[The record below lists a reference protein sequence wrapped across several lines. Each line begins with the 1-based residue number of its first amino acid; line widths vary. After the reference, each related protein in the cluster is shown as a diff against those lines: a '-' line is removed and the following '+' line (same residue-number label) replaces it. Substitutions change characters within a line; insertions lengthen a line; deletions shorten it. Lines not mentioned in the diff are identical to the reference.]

1 VVKFLT
7 LFIIVATV
15 ATVAGCGGRAR
26 HMATG
31 SFERG
36 EAQFLDEAYI
46 DAIDDLKLF
55 IRRNPTDDRADDAQF
70 YIARSHQEREDY
82 PVAAVEFEILRKDY
96 PNSEWFDEAY
106 YQQGMCYLEEV
117 PRIEIEQT
125 VTRDAMEHFQRY
137 LRDLPDGAFVAAA
150 AAHVA
155 ELQLRLDEKM
165 MRAIDH
171 YMKLRKYKAA
181 SIYLEVF
188 LRERSDS
195 VLAPRALFLQAR
207 AERKLDHAEAA
218 DDSLRQLI
226 ERYPE
231 HELASK
237 AAKQLGQTA
246 PRSSGSEGTS

>member
-1 VVKFLT
+1 MVKFLT
-7 LFIIVATV
+7 LLLTLLVV
-15 ATVAGCGGRAR
+15 VGCGGRAR

-36 EAQFLDEAYI
+36 EAQFLDEAYV

-70 YIARSHQEREDY
+70 YIARSHQERKDY

-106 YQQGMCYLEEV
+106 FQQGMCYLEEV

-125 VTRDAMEHFQRY
+125 VTRDAVDHFRRY
-137 LRDLPDGAFVAAA
+137 LRDLPDGAFVAPAT
-150 AAHVA
+150 AHVA

-171 YMKLRKYKAA
+171 YMKLQKYRAA
-181 SIYLEVF
+181 AIYIGVF
-188 LRERSDS
+188 LTDRSDS
-195 VLAPRALFLQAR
+195 VLVPRALFLQAR

-218 DDSLRQLI
+218 DNSLRQLI
-226 ERYPE
+226 ERFPE

-237 AAKQLGQTA
+237 AAKELGESA
-246 PRSSGSEGTS
+246 SRSRGSEGTS